1 MHPAASSSCGSLNS
15 ASTKKETCQLYDFG
29 VHDPCRSR
37 SRAHG
42 SARAGR
48 PLTGGPRT
56 LRSGERRPQ
65 FPSSRGSFERAE
77 RWLVPPPAAQPGPL
91 APRPPTYCRGGGRGF
106 SVVSSGPRPALTL
119 RWAEPSS
126 PCFGCGRPGPR
137 PDVTGAAPPSPAP
150 SLTSRWAE
158 RHPRAWQCCS
168 VRRSARSDRRGHA
181 ETEPEPKP
189 EPEPEPDLRR
199 GAAPPTEATGA
210 GRALRPGDAP
220 PPRPWAPSPPG
231 GGRCGARPCPRWR
244 PKCDDIPIRTWFPK
258 ENLFSF
264 QTATTTMQAVFRG
277 YAERKRR
284 KREND
289 SASVIQRNFRKHLR
303 MVGSRR
309 VKAQT
314 FAERRERSFSRS
326 WSDPTPMKADTSHD
340 SRDSSDL
347 QSSHGT
353 LGEAFEDLDWE
364 TERGLE
370 AVACDTEGFVPP
382 KVMLISS
389 KVPKAEYIPTILRRD
404 DPSIIPILYDH
415 EHATFEDIL
424 EEIEK
429 KLNVYHK
436 GAKIWKML
444 IFCQG
449 GPGHL
454 YLLKNKVATFAKVEK
469 EEDMIHFWKR
479 LSHLMSKVNPE
490 PNVIHV
496 MGCYVL
502 GNPNGEKLF
511 QNLRTLM
518 TPYRVTFE
526 SPLELSAQGASPTPM
541 GLTWKERAF
550 TALLGAAAVSGLT
563 TLILFLVEAT
573 NVLLPADTK
582 FGIVFDAGSS
592 HTSLF
597 VYQWLANKENDTGV
611 VSQALACRAKG
622 PGISSYASDPA
633 QAGESLQGCLE
644 EALALIPKAKRQQTP
659 MFLGATGGMRLLS
672 QKNSSQAEDVFAA
685 VSQALSRSPVAFWGA
700 ELLAGQDEGALGW
713 VTINYVLGLLVQYS
727 FSGEWI
733 QPLEGT
739 LVGALDMGG
748 ASTQIT
754 FVPGGPILDTTAQA
768 TFRLYGT
775 EHSVYTHSYL
785 CFGRDQMLNRLL
797 AGLVQVGC
805 SAGGGRGTLPG
816 GCSEVPP
823 PSPQSSPSLLVRH
836 PCYHSGYRGTLA
848 LAPLYGSPCVQ
859 AAAPRDLGQNL
870 TVEGTGNPGACVAAI
885 RGLFNFSS
893 CDGRGDCAFDS
904 VYQPP
909 VRGQFYAAAG
919 HGQCHHLGVLP
930 EALEAG
936 GGELARAGRPAARLL
951 CLGPV
956 HPHTPARGLRVQ
968 PGDLGRHRVPR
979 AGRWHRHRL
988 DAGLHAEP
996 DQPDPSRG
1004 ARPVA
1009 GTELWRL
1016 GGRSR
1021 LFGAD
1026 PHGHSRGHCGA
1037 ALAPGLGWLPPG
1049 AGRQRPELAG
1059 AFLSPDPQG
1068 SPCGLWPRGHMAPF
1082 CHWGHSGHRGCTVAP
1097 TMAFRCRRPS
1107 RFPMLHE
1114 GWAIATPAALRAV

>member
-1 MHPAASSSCGSLNS
+1 MGAVASRRRALRSEAMSSVAA
-15 ASTKKETCQLYDFG
+15 K
-29 VHDPCRSR
+29 V
-37 SRAHG
+37 RA
-42 SARAGR
+42 ARAFGEYLSQSHPENRNGADHLLADAYSGHDGSPEMQPAPQNKRRLSLISNGR
-48 PLTGGPRT
+48 YEDSLPEEAVSGKPAGEGPQPRVYT
-56 LRSGERRPQ
+56 ISGE
-65 FPSSRGSFERAE
+65 
-77 RWLVPPPAAQPGPL
+77 PALLPGPEAEAIEL
-91 APRPPTYCRGGGRGF
+91 AVVKGRQQ
-106 SVVSSGPRPALTL
+106 R
-119 RWAEPSS
+119 
-126 PCFGCGRPGPR
+126 
-137 PDVTGAAPPSPAP
+137 
-150 SLTSRWAE
+150 E
-158 RHPRAWQCCS
+158 RHPRHHSQ
-168 VRRSARSDRRGHA
+168 
-181 ETEPEPKP
+181 P
-189 EPEPEPDLRR
+189 LRTSPGGSR
-199 GAAPPTEATGA
+199 EDVSRPCQSWA
-210 GRALRPGDAP
+210 GSRQGSRECPGCAQL
-220 PPRPWAPSPPG
+220 APSPSPQAFG
-231 GGRCGARPCPRWR
+231 LDQPPLPEAASRRKKLERMYSVDR
-244 PKCDDIPIRTWFPK
+244 VSDDIPIRTWFPK

-347 QSSHGT
+347 QSSHCT

-644 EALALIPKAKRQQTP
+644 EALALIPKAKHQQTP

-713 VTINYVLGLLVQYS
+713 ITINYVLGLLVQYS

-754 FVPGGPILDTTAQA
+754 FVPGGPILDTTTQA

-909 VRGQFYAAAG
+909 VRGQFYAFSNFYHTFHFLNLTSRPPLATANATIWEFCQRPWKLVEASSP
-919 HGQCHHLGVLP
+919 GQDGQLRDYCASGLYILTLL
-930 EALEAG
+930 LEGYGFSQETWGGIEFREQAG
-936 GGELARAGRPAARLL
+936 GTDIGWTLGYMLNLTSLIPAEVPAQWRAQSYG
-951 CLGPV
+951 V
-956 HPHTPARGLRVQ
+956 
-968 PGDLGRHRVPR
+968 
-979 AGRWHRHRL
+979 W
-988 DAGLHAEP
+988 
-996 DQPDPSRG
+996 
-1004 ARPVA
+1004 VA
-1009 GTELWRL
+1009 GVVFLVLTLTAILGATVVQLW
-1016 GGRSR
+1016 
-1021 LFGAD
+1021 
-1026 PHGHSRGHCGA
+1026 
-1037 ALAPGLGWLPPG
+1037 
-1049 AGRQRPELAG
+1049 
-1059 AFLSPDPQG
+1059 
-1068 SPCGLWPRGHMAPF
+1068 
-1082 CHWGHSGHRGCTVAP
+1082 
-1097 TMAFRCRRPS
+1097 
-1107 RFPMLHE
+1107 
-1114 GWAIATPAALRAV
+1114 LRD

>member
-1 MHPAASSSCGSLNS
+1 MTSPSVPGSPRKTSSVSRQQP
-15 ASTKKETCQLYDFG
+15 QL
-29 VHDPCRSR
+29 C
-37 SRAHG
+37 
-42 SARAGR
+42 
-48 PLTGGPRT
+48 
-56 LRSGERRPQ
+56 
-65 FPSSRGSFERAE
+65 
-77 RWLVPPPAAQPGPL
+77 
-91 APRPPTYCRGGGRGF
+91 
-106 SVVSSGPRPALTL
+106 
-119 RWAEPSS
+119 
-126 PCFGCGRPGPR
+126 
-137 PDVTGAAPPSPAP
+137 
-150 SLTSRWAE
+150 
-158 RHPRAWQCCS
+158 
-168 VRRSARSDRRGHA
+168 
-181 ETEPEPKP
+181 KP
-189 EPEPEPDLRR
+189 
-199 GAAPPTEATGA
+199 
-210 GRALRPGDAP
+210 
-220 PPRPWAPSPPG
+220 
-231 GGRCGARPCPRWR
+231 
-244 PKCDDIPIRTWFPK
+244 
-258 ENLFSF
+258 
-264 QTATTTMQAVFRG
+264 
-277 YAERKRR
+277 
-284 KREND
+284 
-289 SASVIQRNFRKHLR
+289 
-303 MVGSRR
+303 
-309 VKAQT
+309 

-713 VTINYVLGLLVQYS
+713 VTINYVLGLLVQVPQTAP
-727 FSGEWI
+727 GR
-733 QPLEGT
+733 EGRPGG
-739 LVGALDMGG
+739 VIVAGPRVGGALGGVIAAPGLSAPCLWSVLLLRRMDPASGGDVGGRPGHGWGLHPDHLCAWGPHPGHHRPGHLPPLWHRTQRLHPQLPLLRARPDAEPAPGRAGAGGLLCGRGAGHPARRVLRGAPTLPAEQPEPPG
-748 ASTQIT
+748 AS
-754 FVPGGPILDTTAQA
+754 P
-768 TFRLYGT
+768 
-775 EHSVYTHSYL
+775 
-785 CFGRDQMLNRLL
+785 LL
-797 AGLVQVGC
+797 PQ
-805 SAGGGRGTLPG
+805 RLPG
-816 GCSEVPP
+816 HAG
-823 PSPQSSPSLLVRH
+823 
-836 PCYHSGYRGTLA
+836 
-848 LAPLYGSPCVQ
+848 
-859 AAAPRDLGQNL
+859 
-870 TVEGTGNPGACVAAI
+870 PG
-885 RGLFNFSS
+885 
-893 CDGRGDCAFDS
+893 
-904 VYQPP
+904 PP
-909 VRGQFYAAAG
+909 VRVALRPGRSPPRPRPEPHCGGDGEPRGLCRRHPGSLQLLQLRRPRRLRLRQRLPAPRAGTVLRLLQLLPHLPLPEPHLQAAAG